1 MMLHIDQREFLLKC
15 VDVLNRFGHDD
26 SAYLLLG
33 KARECKVYEDSV
45 ILIAKSNDD
54 RWMEMVRKYNN
65 NPFYWMDD
73 GETIRFNS
81 DFVYLEEHIEKLLRS
96 I

>member
-1 MMLHIDQREFLLKC
+1 MLHIDQREFLLKC

-33 KARECKVYEDSV
+33 KERECRVYEDSV

-54 RWMEMVRKYNN
+54 RWMEMIRKYND

>member
-33 KARECKVYEDSV
+33 KERECRVYEDSV

-54 RWMEMVRKYNN
+54 RWMEMIRKYND

>member
-15 VDVLNRFGHDD
+15 VDVLNRFGHND

-33 KARECKVYEDSV
+33 KERECRVYEDSV